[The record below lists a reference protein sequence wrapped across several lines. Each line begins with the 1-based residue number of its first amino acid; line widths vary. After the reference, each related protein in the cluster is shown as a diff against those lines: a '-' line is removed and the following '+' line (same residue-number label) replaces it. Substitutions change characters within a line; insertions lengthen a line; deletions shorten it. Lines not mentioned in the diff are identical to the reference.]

1 MVHDFRVIYLSG
13 EFGFKTKI
21 AISFLYISWGILVN
35 HKMSFNSSGG
45 FRTVQPFGGVAG
57 FYGGVDLQRG
67 RDSDNYL
74 DNPFTRQAA
83 EERKNR
89 PTSNY
94 PSIDKWKR
102 GFDDGSNMPQSRDS
116 DDAFTRHAADQ
127 RNKHYLSENTS
138 AKQLYKGFD
147 DDAFA
152 KRQSS
157 NMELANRLRGCPETN
172 RKLLDEYGRDG
183 QYLSPPHFFAN
194 IPLEPVQRTRQG
206 LKNDNLPDFGTLSLA
221 SRDRFYSARA
231 AH

>member
-1 MVHDFRVIYLSG
+1 
-13 EFGFKTKI
+13 
-21 AISFLYISWGILVN
+21 
-35 HKMSFNSSGG
+35 MSFNSSGG
-45 FRTVQPFGGVAG
+45 FRTVQPFSGVAG

-67 RDSDNYL
+67 RDSDTYL
-74 DNPFTRQAA
+74 DNPFTRLAA

-194 IPLEPVQRTRQG
+194 IPLGCPETNRKLLDEYGRDGQYLSPPHFFANIPLEPVQRTRQG